1 MLCAHIILCPQW
13 QSIYFLENAENVFI
27 YSHIFHKREPQPA
40 RRIKSL
46 CFAWYLQIKEAGI
59 CPSPLGPLLS
69 RPLAKL
75 MLMYWNKA
83 KMLQLLL
90 PLLWA
95 SLSNTIGL
103 WREYIS
109 SWSLQCWAYFLKREI
124 WLLISPSRITDTICQ
139 KRSWALFCLKSQA
152 RFFKTMNSAR

>member
-1 MLCAHIILCPQW
+1 M
-13 QSIYFLENAENVFI
+13 
-27 YSHIFHKREPQPA
+27 KEPQPA

-46 CFAWYLQIKEAGI
+46 CFAWYLQIKEASI
-59 CPSPLGPLLS
+59 SPSPFGPSPS

-83 KMLQLLL
+83 KMPQLLL

-103 WREYIS
+103 WREYIC
-109 SWSLQCWAYFLKREI
+109 SWSLQRWAYFLKCEI
-124 WLLISPSRITDTICQ
+124 WLVISPSRITDTICQ
-139 KRSWALFCLKSQA
+139 KRSWALFCWKSQA
-152 RFFKTMNSAR
+152 RFFKIWILQGNKLLGGIEFFCLLLHICCNLHYWSI